1 MTFWDS
7 VKNGINNGQIAKW
20 TKAIGQTTFA
30 IGATGAMIHGMNNS
44 CYHQRSIFGGGFYSN
59 GMMGMGCCNNSW
71 FNPMNPYVN
80 PLGAGMPNYSMQM
93 NSMNTQYGNM
103 LAAQWGQ
110 NLSMQ
115 YDMQKLL
122 SGQNNNNQFFNL
134 FNNNTN
140 TQTQLPKTNAK
151 YAGDVDKNQS
161 TDKGEAFDAKSK
173 KMVDKDKAVAG
184 EKFEI
189 IKGGMQTKD
198 AETYKTAVSDL
209 GKSYVAQ
216 IDQASGNSD
225 GKVTLDEFIDHSMKD
240 LKSNASEDKKLQA
253 KYQASVAFN
262 KLDQNGDGKL
272 DWKEMSAMMA
282 ALDYGSDDKLDGIIT
297 SEEYAKNTEN
307 LTNTQNT
314 SVDKAVR
321 RTYKQLFGDD
331 K

>member
-1 MTFWDS
+1 MTFLDS
-7 VKNGINNGQIAKW
+7 IKNGINNGEIAKW

-30 IGATGAMIHGMNNS
+30 VGATGAMIHGMNNS
-44 CYHQRSIFGGGFYSN
+44 CNQQRSIFGGGFYS
-59 GMMGMGCCNNSW
+59 CNNSW
-71 FNPMNPYVN
+71 FSPMNPYVN

-140 TQTQLPKTNAK
+140 TQTQLAKTNAK

-209 GKSYVAQ
+209 GKSYIAQ
-216 IDQASGNSD
+216 IDQSSGNSD

-282 ALDYGSDDKLDGIIT
+282 ALDSGSDDKLDGIIT